1 MANTA
6 MEAAS
11 NSGIAATTSTDAR
24 SFAVHMCVG
33 YAKTKAARVFN
44 TPELLDLIL
53 SKLGVK
59 DILLRAQLT
68 CRGFRNSI
76 DASPSIDG
84 IFAMTKLL
92 SRALH
97 TTPRTRYSDTITA
110 DRHHP
115 GGRLL
120 YLSFEAVAIERLV
133 SSPTFRMLH
142 LPGAEMKRAR
152 WWLKRPGDDY
162 LIHDEFLP
170 ADLGDDI
177 VTMAGLLKRIMERK
191 SVEMTHFGFEVTEL
205 DIWYV

>member
-1 MANTA
+1 

-11 NSGIAATTSTDAR
+11 AGGIAAPATTTSTSAGG
-24 SFAVHMCVG
+24 FAVHMR
-33 YAKTKAARVFN
+33 AAHTETKAAWVFN

-84 IFAMTKLL
+84 ILAMTKLL
-92 SRALH
+92 ARALH
-97 TTPRTRYSDTITA
+97 TASRTQYSETIAA
-110 DRHHP
+110 DRHHT

-120 YLSFEAVAIERLV
+120 YLNFEAVAIERLV
-133 SSPTFRMLH
+133 MFPTFRMLH
-142 LPGAEMKRAR
+142 LPDAEIKRAR
-152 WWLKRPGDDY
+152 WWLKKPDDDY
-162 LIHDEFLP
+162 PIHDEFLP

-177 VTMAGLLKRIMERK
+177 VTIAGLLKRIMERE